1 MAKGCGIMSISL
13 YSGTPGSGK
22 SYNAISQI
30 IWALRLGKMVVANF
44 PMQFNK
50 KELKRGF
57 DKRFYYMPN
66 EKITVESL
74 VVFAIEHGMIE
85 AKKESQ
91 CLVVIDEAGG
101 RFNCRESLKS
111 DRAEWIDFFSQYRK
125 IGYYFIL
132 VAQNDRMIDRQ
143 IRGFVEYEIVHRK
156 INRFG
161 PFRILPITVFVA
173 VERWYVIK
181 QKVGAE
187 FILYRKKV
195 ASHYD
200 TYAMFTGF
208 KLSQA
213 LLDKISNI
221 RAVVPSTMQVPVT
234 AIFDKSGTEE

>member
-1 MAKGCGIMSISL
+1 MSISL

>member
-1 MAKGCGIMSISL
+1 MSISL

-22 SYNAISQI
+22 SYNAICQVL
-30 IWALRLGKMVVANF
+30 WALRLNKMVIANF
-44 PMQFNK
+44 PLKFSK
-50 KELKRGF
+50 KELQRGY
-57 DKRFYYMPN
+57 DKRFYYIPN
-66 EKITVESL
+66 EEITVESM
-74 VVFAIEHGMIE
+74 VIFAIEHGMIE

-132 VAQNDRMIDRQ
+132 VAQNDRMIDKQ
-143 IRGFVEYEIVHRK
+143 IRGFVEYEIIHRK
-156 INRFG
+156 VNRFG
-161 PFRILPITVFVA
+161 PFRILPFTLFVA
-173 VERWYVIK
+173 VERWYVVK

-187 FILYRKKV
+187 FMLFHKSV
-195 ASHYD
+195 ANHYD

-213 LLDKISNI
+213 LLDKIADI
-221 RAVVPSTMQVPVT
+221 RSPVPEAMTVPVT
-234 AIFDKSGTEE
+234 AIFDKDTKE